1 MSKYVEARRVF
12 AGLILSTFAA
22 FSNAQTPSQFLNAEP
37 LPTKPVPSKEA
48 ELPAQP
54 VQPEI
59 AKPLDDIHVDVSR
72 FEVVGAPA
80 DALPEIQKRL
90 APFTGTGKT
99 FEDLSNA
106 ARVVSAYLQSE
117 KGLYLAYAY
126 LPAQKISNGVI
137 RINVLPG
144 ILERVEINWP
154 EKPLRV
160 DREIVQAHLAALK
173 PGSVIHV
180 AEVERVVFLLNDLR
194 GIHVNFAVRPGD
206 TPGTA
211 ILVASPSSTRA
222 VSGKVSIDANGSRFA
237 GTYRG
242 IATVNVDSP
251 LGRGDS
257 LALSQLHS
265 DTGGLDFTLLGY
277 TLPLGANGLKIGIN
291 ASTVHYKL
299 SEQDFPLGLNGDAR
313 SLGAFALYP
322 LRRSRNFNLFGL
334 VGFDQKHFT
343 DRQDLAGTE
352 TSKQVD
358 AYKLGLSGD
367 SRDDW
372 MGGGINF
379 FDFDLEQSTI
389 KYPDLRPAGLDDDS
403 RTKKFN
409 YSAGRL
415 QSLLKD
421 DLQLWTYLRGQ
432 KSLDN
437 LDTTDQCELGGASGV
452 RAFAQGES
460 SGDDCLLATIE
471 LRHFVSVPWLGIA
484 SREVSANLFYD
495 YGRTRFRHD
504 AGLRPVSFQNF
515 SILAGYGFGLV
526 WERPDQFNFNM
537 SLAFEDRGVR
547 RSDPQKRS
555 PRIFAAFTYY
565 F

>member
-1 MSKYVEARRVF
+1 MLKYVEARRAF
-12 AGLILSTFAA
+12 AGLILSAFAA
-22 FSNAQTPSQFLNAEP
+22 CSHAQTPSQFLNAEP
-37 LPTKPVPSKEA
+37 AHPAPTPSNNSGLPV
-48 ELPAQP
+48 QP

-59 AKPLDDIHVDVSR
+59 AKPLDDVRVNVSR
-72 FEVVGAPA
+72 FEIVGAPA
-80 DALPEIQKRL
+80 DALPDIQKRL
-90 APFTGTGKT
+90 LPYVGSGKT
-99 FEDLSNA
+99 FEDLGNA

-137 RINVLPG
+137 QINVLPG
-144 ILERVEINWP
+144 VLERVEINWP
-154 EKPLRV
+154 STPLRV

-194 GIHVNFAVRPGD
+194 GIHVNFAVKPGD

-211 ILVASPSSTRA
+211 ILVASPRSTKA
-222 VSGKVSIDANGSRFA
+222 VTGKVSIDANGSRFA

-242 IATVNVDSP
+242 IATVNIDSP

-265 DTGGLDFTLLGY
+265 DTGGLDFTLVGY
-277 TLPLGANGLKIGIN
+277 TLPVGSNGLKLGVN
-291 ASTVHYKL
+291 ASTVHYQL

-322 LRRSRNFNLFGL
+322 IRRSRNFNLFGL
-334 VGFDQKHFT
+334 VGFDQKHFN

-352 TSKQVD
+352 TSKQIDV
-358 AYKLGLSGD
+358 YKLGLSGD

-372 MGGGINF
+372 IGGGINF
-379 FDFDLEQSTI
+379 FDFALEQSTV
-389 KYPDLRPAGLDDDS
+389 KYPALRPSGLDDDS
-403 RTKKFN
+403 RTKKFS

-421 DLQLWTYLRGQ
+421 DLQLWTYVRGQ
-432 KSLDN
+432 KSMDN
-437 LDTTDQCELGGASGV
+437 LDTTDQCELGGSSGV

-460 SGDDCLLATIE
+460 SGDDCLLATVE

-526 WERPDQFNFNM
+526 WERPEQFNFNV

-555 PRIFAAFTYY
+555 PRIFASLTYY

>member
-1 MSKYVEARRVF
+1 MLKYVEARRVF
-12 AGLILSTFAA
+12 AGLILSAFAA
-22 FSNAQTPSQFLNAEP
+22 CSHAQTPSQFLNAEP
-37 LPTKPVPSKEA
+37 AHPAPAPSNNSGLPE
-48 ELPAQP
+48 QP

-59 AKPLDDIHVDVSR
+59 AKPLDDVRVDVSR
-72 FEVVGAPA
+72 FEIVGAPA
-80 DALPEIQKRL
+80 NTLPDIQKRL
-90 APFTGTGKT
+90 LPFIGSGKT
-99 FEDLSNA
+99 FEDLGNA

-137 RINVLPG
+137 QINVLPG
-144 ILERVEINWP
+144 VLERVEINWP
-154 EKPLRV
+154 STPLRV

-194 GIHVNFAVRPGD
+194 GIHVNFAVKPGD

-211 ILVASPSSTRA
+211 ILVASPHSTKA
-222 VSGKVSIDANGSRFA
+222 VTGKVSIDANGSRFA

-242 IATVNVDSP
+242 IATVNIDSP

-265 DTGGLDFTLLGY
+265 DTGGLDFTLVGY
-277 TLPLGANGLKIGIN
+277 TLPVGSNGLKLGVN
-291 ASTVHYKL
+291 ASTVHYQL

-322 LRRSRNFNLFGL
+322 IRRSRNFNLFGL
-334 VGFDQKHFT
+334 AGFDQKHFN

-358 AYKLGLSGD
+358 VYKLGLSGD

-372 MGGGINF
+372 VGGGINF
-379 FDFDLEQSTI
+379 FDFALEQSTV
-389 KYPDLRPAGLDDDS
+389 KYPALRPSGLDDDS
-403 RTKKFN
+403 RTKKFS

-421 DLQLWTYLRGQ
+421 DLQLWTYVRGQ
-432 KSLDN
+432 KSMDN
-437 LDTTDQCELGGASGV
+437 LDTTDQCELGGSSGV

-460 SGDDCLLATIE
+460 SGDDCLLATVE

-515 SILAGYGFGLV
+515 SILAGYGIGLV
-526 WERPDQFNFNM
+526 WERPDQFNFNL

-555 PRIFAAFTYY
+555 PRIFASLTYY

>member
-1 MSKYVEARRVF
+1 MLKYVEVRRAF
-12 AGLILSTFAA
+12 AGLMLSAFAA
-22 FSNAQTPSQFLNAEP
+22 CSHAQTPSQFLNAEP
-37 LPTKPVPSKEA
+37 AHPAPAPSNNAGLPV
-48 ELPAQP
+48 QP

-59 AKPLDDIHVDVSR
+59 AKPLNDVRVNVSR
-72 FEVVGAPA
+72 FEIAGAPA
-80 DALPEIQKRL
+80 DALPDIQKRL
-90 APFTGTGKT
+90 LPFTGSGKT
-99 FEDLSNA
+99 FEDLGNA

-144 ILERVEINWP
+144 VLERVEINWP
-154 EKPLRV
+154 STPLRV

-194 GIHVNFAVRPGD
+194 GIHVNFAVKPGD

-211 ILVASPSSTRA
+211 ILVASPHSTKA
-222 VSGKVSIDANGSRFA
+222 VTGKVSIDANGSRFA

-242 IATVNVDSP
+242 IATVNIDSP
-251 LGRGDS
+251 LERGDS
-257 LALSQLHS
+257 LALSQLNS

-277 TLPLGANGLKIGIN
+277 TLPVGSDGLKLGIN
-291 ASTVHYKL
+291 ASTVHYQL
-299 SEQDFPLGLNGDAR
+299 SQQDFPLGLNGNAR

-322 LRRSRNFNLFGL
+322 IRRSRNFNLFGL
-334 VGFDQKHFT
+334 VGFDQKHFN

-352 TSKQVD
+352 TSKQLN

-367 SRDDW
+367 SRDNW
-372 MGGGINF
+372 IGGGINF
-379 FDFDLEQSTI
+379 FDFALEQSTV
-389 KYPDLRPAGLDDDS
+389 KYPALRPSGLDDDS
-403 RTKKFN
+403 RTKKFS
-409 YSAGRL
+409 YSVGRL
-415 QSLLKD
+415 QSLLKE
-421 DLQLWTYLRGQ
+421 DLQLWTYVRGQ
-432 KSLDN
+432 KSMDN

-460 SGDDCLLATIE
+460 SGDDCFLATVE

-515 SILAGYGFGLV
+515 SILAGYGIGLV
-526 WERPDQFNFNM
+526 WERPDQFNFNL

-555 PRIFAAFTYY
+555 PRIFASLTYY